1 MKLALPAV
9 HLSVLANFVSL
20 AAALP
25 KVLIFSRTLGY
36 RHESIPDAIS
46 SLKSHGSAA
55 NIEFDATEDPTL
67 FTNSN
72 LKGYDAV
79 LFLMTTDSADTPR
92 KEVLTGDQKVRRIE
106 RTFVRLLHQPT
117 NFVDVVSRPHSRSTS
132 LLEETISVYMR
143 RLIR

>member
-1 MKLALPAV
+1 MKLALPVV

-20 AAALP
+20 TAALP

-92 KEVLTGDQKVRRIE
+92 QEVLTGDQKVR
-106 RTFVRLLHQPT
+106 
-117 NFVDVVSRPHSRSTS
+117 
-132 LLEETISVYMR
+132 
-143 RLIR
+143 